1 VVVSEDQRGRIDA
14 VRTLKLRVASSQLLA
29 SRRTRLAYAHMPL
42 TLVARFHYRLLVRL
56 NKIIE
61 DLKRMAAYI
70 IDMATPLRVDGER
83 LIGVLVVLTRSEPK
97 TSKEVANEKL
107 TTKHELRVAHVNPSE
122 EHKLDNVK
130 TVKEVLLQVTR

>member
-130 TVKEVLLQVTR
+130 TVKEVLLQATR

>member
-1 VVVSEDQRGRIDA
+1 MVVSEDQRGRIDA

-97 TSKEVANEKL
+97 TSKEVANEEL

>member
-1 VVVSEDQRGRIDA
+1 
-14 VRTLKLRVASSQLLA
+14 
-29 SRRTRLAYAHMPL
+29 MPL

-122 EHKLDNVK
+122 ELKLDNLK
-130 TVKEVLLQVTR
+130 TVKEVLLQATR

>member
-1 VVVSEDQRGRIDA
+1 MVVSEDQRGRIDA

-61 DLKRMAAYI
+61 DLKRMVAYI

-83 LIGVLVVLTRSEPK
+83 LVGVLVVLTRSKPK
-97 TSKEVANEKL
+97 TSKVVANEEL

-122 EHKLDNVK
+122 EHKLDNVE
-130 TVKEVLLQVTR
+130 TVKEVLRVTR

>member
-122 EHKLDNVK
+122 ELKLDNVK
-130 TVKEVLLQVTR
+130 TVKEVLQVTR